1 MQTRAQ
7 SRATGRT
14 CAMLVAAG
22 LAFGAVAFGAAKEP
36 PAKPLALKKVA
47 GLTNGRIAYIVGTT
61 ARDAQR
67 FYASNLLVTQPVL
80 VTLKADNPEDDIKLN
95 VTKTQWSKAERE
107 VSTGANGR
115 VQVAFRT
122 QGEFGLAVSGADA
135 GKPYRMV
142 VWIGDEVKRSMP
154 AVVVAKSKWKPGA
167 TAATATATAPT
178 EGALERRATPAT
190 QPGATDNAPGGS
202 GGGSLAIWAIA
213 GLLAVIAGLLFALLR
228 KKREH

>member
-1 MQTRAQ
+1 MQTSAQ
-7 SRATGRT
+7 SRATGLT
-14 CAMLVAAG
+14 CATLVVVG

-47 GLTNGRIAYIVGTT
+47 GLANGKIAYVVGKT
-61 ARDAQR
+61 ARDGQR

-80 VTLKADNPEDDIKLN
+80 VTLKADNPEDDIRLN
-95 VTKTQWSKAERE
+95 VTKAQWSKAERE
-107 VSTGANGR
+107 VSTGAQGR

-122 QGEFGLAVSGADA
+122 QGEFGLAVSGADV
-135 GKPYRMV
+135 GKPYRMA
-142 VWIGDEVKRSMP
+142 VWIGDEVKRPMP

-167 TAATATATAPT
+167 AAAPVT
-178 EGALERRATPAT
+178 GPAEGAPERRATPAT
-190 QPGATDNAPGGS
+190 HPGTADSAPGGS
-202 GGGSLAIWAIA
+202 GGGSLAIWAIV